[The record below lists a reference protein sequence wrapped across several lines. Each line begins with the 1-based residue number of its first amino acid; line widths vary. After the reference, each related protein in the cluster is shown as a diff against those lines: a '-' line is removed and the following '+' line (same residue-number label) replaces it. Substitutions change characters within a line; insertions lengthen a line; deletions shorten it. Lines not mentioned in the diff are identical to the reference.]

1 MGQPSRL
8 NKGKH
13 EQDLPSPR
21 KIRRACKRE
30 LYRTVKRLKLFLPPD
45 KVAEAEQLYYRKVIE
60 NLVWIAENG
69 SNRKL
74 LANWWE
80 EHVAPD
86 IAELWQVDR
95 GKLAA
100 AFRDGFAGH

>member
-1 MGQPSRL
+1 MGTQSRL

-13 EQDLPSPR
+13 EQPLPSPR
-21 KIRRACKRE
+21 KIRRSCQRE
-30 LYRTVKRLKLFLPPD
+30 LYRTIKRLNTFIPPD
-45 KVAEAEQLYYRKVIE
+45 KVQEAETFYYRKVIE
-60 NLVWIAENG
+60 NLIWIAENG

-74 LANWWE
+74 LSDWWA

-86 IAELWQVDR
+86 IAKMWQVDA

-100 AFRDGFAGH
+100 AFRDGFGG